1 MPSSIYVCSRQVVIF
16 SLFVEK
22 FLWRVLASLLTI
34 KVICCHIFN
43 KFLHRNTI
51 ISAQLHN
58 CTTPKVFYIT
68 RYKENCYIKE
78 SFKNNNKFLKDSKEN
93 GWKMIWTFLHIY
105 FLNILLG
112 DSEKHFFFRCSCVFC
127 LLDFRPVLL
136 AIQFCFWRNI
146 RHIWKNFCLVK
157 ISFSNTLKQQF
168 IEREYPNNR
177 ISILME
183 KVAQIIFPLFVDRF
197 YKT

>member
-1 MPSSIYVCSRQVVIF
+1 M
-16 SLFVEK
+16 
-22 FLWRVLASLLTI
+22 
-34 KVICCHIFN
+34 
-43 KFLHRNTI
+43 HRNTI

-78 SFKNNNKFLKDSKEN
+78 SFKNNNKFLKDSKE
-93 GWKMIWTFLHIY
+93 IWLKNFLTHI
-105 FLNILLG
+105 FFKDTTILG

-197 YKT
+197 YKP